1 VSAPLILPAPSYRDL
16 LHTAYALGR
25 VDGLLAAD
33 FEAQESV
40 GPSTACCRG
49 RDPADFA
56 RYLWPLSDGKPPTG
70 LEVNA
75 PHWYA
80 RGFEEA
86 LSDARPAS
94 GDHRPS
100 VRSRGTC
107 GAHELVIGSSW
118 H

>member
-1 VSAPLILPAPSYRDL
+1 VSATPPLPTPSYSDL

-33 FEAQESV
+33 FEPQEST

-56 RYLWPLSDGKPPTG
+56 GQLWDLPDGEPPAG
-70 LEVNA
+70 LEINA

-86 LSDARPAS
+86 LSDARAAS
-94 GDHRPS
+94 GGYHAS
-100 VRSRGTC
+100 VPSRGTS
-107 GAHELVIGSSW
+107 GAHELVIGSSL

>member
-1 VSAPLILPAPSYRDL
+1 VSTTPSLPTPSYSDL

-33 FEAQESV
+33 FEPQDSTC
-40 GPSTACCRG
+40 PSTSCCRG

-56 RYLWPLSDGKPPTG
+56 RHLWVLPNGEPPAG
-70 LEVNA
+70 LEGNA

-86 LSDARPAS
+86 LSEARAAS
-94 GDHRPS
+94 VGHRAS
-100 VRSRGTC
+100 VPSRGTC
-107 GAHELVIGSSW
+107 GAQEPVIGSSL

>member
-1 VSAPLILPAPSYRDL
+1 VSATLIPPAPSYPDL

-33 FEAQESV
+33 LEPQNNT

-56 RYLWPLSDGKPPTG
+56 RQLWDLPDGEPPTG

-80 RGFEEA
+80 RGFEQA
-86 LSDARPAS
+86 LSDARAAS
-94 GDHRPS
+94 DGHRAP
-100 VRSRGTC
+100 VPSRGTS
-107 GAHELVIGSSW
+107 GAHELVIGSSLL
-118 H
+118 